1 MAAVE
6 KGAGS
11 MPRVSAIWAGGL
23 ASSCGGSGRAEPG
36 RNDFEAT
43 TMEIKGMRM

>member
-1 MAAVE
+1 ME

-11 MPRVSAIWAGGL
+11 MPGVSAIWAAGL
-23 ASSCGGSGRAEPG
+23 ASSCGGLGRAEPG
-36 RNDFEAT
+36 RDDFEAT

>member
-1 MAAVE
+1 ME

-11 MPRVSAIWAGGL
+11 VPRVSAIWAGGL

-43 TMEIKGMRM
+43 TMEIKVMRM